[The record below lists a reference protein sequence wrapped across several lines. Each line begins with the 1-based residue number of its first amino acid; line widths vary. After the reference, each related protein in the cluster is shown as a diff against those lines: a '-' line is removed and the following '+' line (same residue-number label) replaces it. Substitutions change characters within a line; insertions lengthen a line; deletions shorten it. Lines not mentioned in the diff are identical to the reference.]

1 MSGYDSGESFRIC
14 ANRATSRPCLSSCSI
29 GVFNVIYNIAIRSPL
44 PWTSRSITAMAIA
57 LSSTTIYAIIAIM
70 IYHQIS
76 IVRKRDALHRRP
88 SSWQEDSSSLLTEDD
103 AQRQQLLRLLRKS
116 NTDRAPSP
124 ALSQSTY
131 RIDLPETVNFAR
143 QSNVYNQYPI
153 QSHLAPV
160 GTTFE
165 GRSISQ
171 PPPIA
176 EQTVWGSQVS
186 GGQMSKGSVSTLSRD
201 LSSSSREQRRQEIEM
216 NLGMHHRYEIAGED
230 IARSTIPRIT
240 RVQTDGLGLR
250 V

>member
-1 MSGYDSGESFRIC
+1 MGTGKCLQNTY
-14 ANRATSRPCLSSCSI
+14 ANWAPCRPCLSSCAL
-29 GVFNVIYNIAIRSPL
+29 GLFNVIYNFAIRSPL
-44 PWTSRSITAMAIA
+44 PWTPRSITAMAIA
-57 LSSTTIYAIIAIM
+57 LSSVIVYAVMAITIN
-70 IYHQIS
+70 HKIS
-76 IVRKRDALHRRP
+76 IVRKHDALHRRP

-131 RIDLPETVNFAR
+131 RIDLPESVNIAR
-143 QSNVYNQYPI
+143 QSNVYNQYPV

-160 GTTFE
+160 GTIYE
-165 GRSISQ
+165 GRARSQ

-176 EQTVWGSQVS
+176 ERTTWDSQGP
-186 GGQMSKGSVSTLSRD
+186 GGQLSHGSVSTLSRD

-216 NLGMHHRYEIAGED
+216 NQNMHHPYEIAGED
-230 IARSTIPRIT
+230 IAPTIPRIT

>member
-1 MSGYDSGESFRIC
+1 MDADC
-14 ANRATSRPCLSSCSI
+14 ATCRPCLSSCAL
-29 GVFNVIYNIAIRSPL
+29 GLFNIIYNIAIRSPF
-44 PWTSRSITAMAIA
+44 PWTPRSITAMAIA
-57 LSSTTIYAIIAIM
+57 LSSTTIYTVTAIV
-70 IYHQIS
+70 IYHKIS

-88 SSWQEDSSSLLTEDD
+88 SSWQEDTSSLLTEDD
-103 AQRQQLLRLLRKS
+103 AQRQQLLLLLRKS

-131 RIDLPETVNFAR
+131 RIDLPETVNIGR
-143 QSNVYNQYPI
+143 QSNVYNQYPV

-160 GTTFE
+160 GTIYD
-165 GRSISQ
+165 GRARSQ

-176 EQTVWGSQVS
+176 ERTVWAPQIP
-186 GGQMSKGSVSTLSRD
+186 GGQISTGSVSTLSRD

-216 NLGMHHRYEIAGED
+216 NQNMHHRYEIAGED
-230 IARSTIPRIT
+230 IRPTIPRIT

>member
-1 MSGYDSGESFRIC
+1 MG
-14 ANRATSRPCLSSCSI
+14 L
-29 GVFNVIYNIAIRSPL
+29 FNVIYNIAIRSPL

-57 LSSTTIYAIIAIM
+57 LSSTIIYAIIAIM
-70 IYHQIS
+70 IYHKIS

-131 RIDLPETVNFAR
+131 RIDLPEPVNIAR

-160 GTTFE
+160 GTIYE
-165 GRSISQ
+165 GRSRSQ

-176 EQTVWGSQVS
+176 ERMVWGSQAS
-186 GGQMSKGSVSTLSRD
+186 GGQMSNGSVSTLSRD

-216 NLGMHHRYEIAGED
+216 NQGMHHRYEIAGED